1 MTKQWMVGLLFF
13 GWMTAQQ
20 VCAETALGLPV
31 EGVQTIVLSNRVGKN
46 QIQFVSTAP
55 MEEIHGTAA
64 GISGALKL
72 NPAQV
77 EAMTGKIEV
86 QVASME
92 TGIERRDEHLHSADW
107 LDAKQF
113 PVIAFE
119 IAGMKD
125 VDVQTDKAK
134 ATLVSGVRPAEARQ
148 RAQKVLTDV
157 GLADWVSHRPAQLSG
172 GQRQRVAIA
181 RALVNNP
188 ALVWADEPTGNLD
201 ATTSAEVLAL
211 MQQLNRE
218 QGQTLVIVTHDPQV
232 GELCDRIVQMEDG
245 QIVTPVMAGKGTA
258 SP

>member
-92 TGIERRDEHLHSADW
+92 TGIERRDEHLHGADW

-134 ATLVSGVRPAEARQ
+134 ATIQGTAMGTFSLHGVAREMEIPVEATYLLASDQTAKRAPGDFFVIKGAFQIALKDFDIAGARGLVGSR
-148 RAQKVLTDV
+148 V
-157 GLADWVSHRPAQLSG
+157 GTEIHLKANFFGSTV
-172 GQRQRVAIA
+172 
-181 RALVNNP
+181 
-188 ALVWADEPTGNLD
+188 
-201 ATTSAEVLAL
+201 
-211 MQQLNRE
+211 
-218 QGQTLVIVTHDPQV
+218 V
-232 GELCDRIVQMEDG
+232 GENE
-245 QIVTPVMAGKGTA
+245 
-258 SP
+258 

>member
-1 MTKQWMVGLLFF
+1 MTKRWMVGLLFF
-13 GWMTAQQ
+13 GYMAAQQ

-86 QVASME
+86 RVASME
-92 TGIERRDEHLHSADW
+92 TGIERRDEHLHGADW

-119 IAGMKD
+119 IAGLKD

-134 ATLVSGVRPAEARQ
+134 ATIRGMAMGTFSLHGVVREMEIPVEATYLLASDQTAKRAPGDFFVIKGVFQIALKDFDIAGARGLVGSR
-148 RAQKVLTDV
+148 V
-157 GLADWVSHRPAQLSG
+157 GTEIHLKANFFGST
-172 GQRQRVAIA
+172 VA
-181 RALVNNP
+181 
-188 ALVWADEPTGNLD
+188 
-201 ATTSAEVLAL
+201 
-211 MQQLNRE
+211 
-218 QGQTLVIVTHDPQV
+218 
-232 GELCDRIVQMEDG
+232 GENE
-245 QIVTPVMAGKGTA
+245 
-258 SP
+258 

>member
-1 MTKQWMVGLLFF
+1 MTKRWMVGLLFF
-13 GWMTAQQ
+13 GYMAAQQ

-86 QVASME
+86 RVASME
-92 TGIERRDEHLHSADW
+92 TGIERRDEHLHGADW

-119 IAGMKD
+119 IAGLKD
-125 VDVQTDKAK
+125 VAVQTDKAK
-134 ATLVSGVRPAEARQ
+134 ATIRGMAMGTFSLHGVARKMEIPVEATYLLASDQ
-148 RAQKVLTDV
+148 TAKRAPGDFF
-157 GLADWVSHRPAQLSG
+157 
-172 GQRQRVAIA
+172 
-181 RALVNNP
+181 
-188 ALVWADEPTGNLD
+188 
-201 ATTSAEVLAL
+201 
-211 MQQLNRE
+211 
-218 QGQTLVIVTHDPQV
+218 VI
-232 GELCDRIVQMEDG
+232 
-245 QIVTPVMAGKGTA
+245 KGTFQIA
-258 SP
+258 LKDFDIAGARGLVGSRVGTEIHLKANFFGSTIAGENE